1 MKKNMSLVVLVV
13 EIAAISILHTVK
25 IKQSEKNTQSAIV
38 SRFSPIKPSLKV
50 KSDYLLTRV
59 VK

>member
-1 MKKNMSLVVLVV
+1 MKKNISLVVLVV

-25 IKQSEKNTQSAIV
+25 IKQSEKNTQSAIA
-38 SRFSPIKPSLKV
+38 SRFSPIKPALKV
-50 KSDYLLTRV
+50 KSDYILAKV

>member
-1 MKKNMSLVVLVV
+1 MSLVVLVV